1 MSAVIRSFDMNPANS
16 LDSFSLLILIQMM
29 RSPCCTPCGLQQ
41 GIVWTSP
48 IMGLIQEDV
57 EGLLI
62 DSSLWEL
69 NLAETQSVT
78 QGAYALFSVV
88 IYKIQIT
95 NSYLPLSASF
105 LWHTQWRCSTP
116 QQSYGLG
123 HKRTNNRSHHQSH
136 LWWRGHDRWIA
147 MTACQ
152 TARCSSACCHLNCWE
167 VTRWSLF
174 WDHFFFPTLKI
185 LISVEEK
192 LTWYMNICCCFGCT
206 AVWQ

>member
-1 MSAVIRSFDMNPANS
+1 MVVSAVIRSFDMNPANS
-16 LDSFSLLILIQMM
+16 LDPFSLLILIQMM

-62 DSSLWEL
+62 DTSLWEL

-136 LWWRGHDRWIA
+136 L
-147 MTACQ
+147 
-152 TARCSSACCHLNCWE
+152 
-167 VTRWSLF
+167 
-174 WDHFFFPTLKI
+174 
-185 LISVEEK
+185 
-192 LTWYMNICCCFGCT
+192 
-206 AVWQ
+206 